1 MEKVTAIELTLDP
14 EWITGATDYDLIE
27 KHDQLHSA
35 SEEAKGAFIEA
46 HLLIVQE
53 LANRDLDHTVTDSLD
68 THTAE
73 FATTKLELSVEELDE
88 LRLTKQVTT
97 TLQTLILSKDTFKTL
112 EAAKRWIKEH
122 GFKVTFEGKEPDETE
137 TSYRFRQQDPGK
149 FKPGSFRTITFEGT
163 EGVKA
168 VIGVLKASEKTK
180 KVCSP
185 DTCSNCAVCRSI
197 AGASEEEP
205 DDIVVKLLPV
215 EKVDDEQRIVFGIA
229 LEPNEVDAQGDT
241 IRKKQAIATAA
252 HRWLA
257 RFQDRGI
264 QHKQIANSKIEIF
277 ESYISPVNWTLNG
290 QKVKQG
296 SWLLMYHILD
306 DQLWKDIKAGKYT
319 GFSIG
324 GFARR
329 RKV

>member
-1 MEKVTAIELTLDP
+1 MSVTAVETTIESDWLVNASDSELVD
-14 EWITGATDYDLIE
+14 
-27 KHDQLHSA
+27 KHNRLHSSVEQLKDA
-35 SEEAKGAFIEA
+35 VIAA

-53 LANRDLDHTVTDSLD
+53 MTNRDINHVVKDYLDDISAIFAVD
-68 THTAE
+68 T
-73 FATTKLELSVEELDE
+73 LQLSIEELDE
-88 LRLTKQVTT
+88 IQLTKQTTT
-97 TLQTLILSKDTFKTL
+97 TLQTLILDKEKFKTL
-112 EAAKRWIKEH
+112 AAAKQWIKEH

-137 TSYRFRQQDPGK
+137 TSFRFRQRDPET

-168 VIGVLKASEKTK
+168 VVGVLKVSSKTK

-185 DTCSNCAVCRSI
+185 DTCSNCAVCRAI
-197 AGASEEEP
+197 AESSDKEL
-205 DDIVVKLLPV
+205 DDIIVKLLPV
-215 EKVDDEQRIVFGIA
+215 EKADTEQRIVFGIA

-241 IRKKQAIATAA
+241 IRKKPTIANAA

-257 RFQDRGI
+257 RFQDRGV
-264 QHKQIANSKIEIF
+264 QHKQIANSKMEIY